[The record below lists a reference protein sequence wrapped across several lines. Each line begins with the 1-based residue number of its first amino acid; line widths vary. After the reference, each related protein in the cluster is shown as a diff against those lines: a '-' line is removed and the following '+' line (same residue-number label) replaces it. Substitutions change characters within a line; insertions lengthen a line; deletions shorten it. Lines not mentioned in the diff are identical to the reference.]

1 MQLLDIF
8 KSGKRFIDNQ
18 WKFILSFF
26 LLGIVIG
33 YLYDSVKEPY
43 YETNAIATSGIS
55 FFEGVVDHEELWV
68 PIIDQKVAI
77 DIINSL
83 GHVVE
88 KREISFVSEK
98 LAISEEV
105 AKDLV
110 FLEAEQ
116 LYDLDLENRRQK
128 LSHFKITM
136 RVLNNSSIEEI
147 QDGLY
152 HFFNHN
158 HYALKSFNLFKGQM
172 PAMISQID
180 VEIVALK
187 SSRDGTNQSKESNT
201 ISIANNRS
209 EVFQNQIIQLFEY
222 KQTMERNMMLFEPI
236 SFLTEFPV
244 YTTPKGRTSFRLVLL
259 GFVFLLFGCFL
270 AFVKELK
277 KMG

>member
-1 MQLLDIF
+1 MYLLNIL
-8 KSGKRFIDNQ
+8 KSGKKFVDNQ
-18 WKFILSFF
+18 WRFILSFF
-26 LLGIVIG
+26 LLGLVLG
-33 YLYDSVKEPY
+33 YLYDSLKEPY
-43 YETNAIATSGIS
+43 YETSAIASSGIS

-83 GHVVE
+83 GEIVS
-88 KREISFVSEK
+88 KRETALVALK
-98 LAISEEV
+98 LGISEQL

-128 LSHFKITM
+128 LSHFKITI
-136 RVLNNSSIEEI
+136 RVLNNLSIEAI
-147 QDGLY
+147 QKGLH
-152 HFFNHN
+152 HFFNNN

-180 VEIVALK
+180 SEIGALK
-187 SSRDGTNQSKESNT
+187 SLRKGANNQKETSS

-236 SFLTEFPV
+236 SFLSEFPV
-244 YTTPKGRTSFRLVLL
+244 YSSPNKKTSLRIFLAGFLFL
-259 GFVFLLFGCFL
+259 IIGFVL
-270 AFVKELK
+270 AFFKELK
-277 KMG
+277 KIH